1 MQAPRGKNEV
11 ESGCGSFGRV
21 RPKLPRASAVS
32 VPLHLLRFIGI
43 RSMIKVSSTICD
55 TCVSKVNIQRP
66 KDIMAIRSK
75 RGEEG
80 WGSTNESRSSG
91 EQHDRSLFLE
101 LPRELRDLV
110 YELLIYER
118 RTPPE
123 NPDNAGERAPC
134 SSTTPGSIVYEAKSP
149 KPAVLQLKLCNRQI
163 YTEVNEMLKTKVRTD
178 IGPTH
183 LDIMI
188 KGSAIWPT
196 WTALPVTPHLS
207 PTIQINLRIFEATD
221 FGSEFSTGAYRALW
235 SLFNR
240 MIFRGPCLIHSRDL
254 PKPLEVGRLR
264 FEIMLC
270 FPTTVD
276 DLFGT
281 YRDVFE
287 RLEKL
292 AYDNVGLGNV
302 GTIEACLGADRRVW
316 RLRQLPTGLTFAS
329 RINE

>member
-1 MQAPRGKNEV
+1 MV
-11 ESGCGSFGRV
+11 
-21 RPKLPRASAVS
+21 
-32 VPLHLLRFIGI
+32 
-43 RSMIKVSSTICD
+43 
-55 TCVSKVNIQRP
+55 
-66 KDIMAIRSK
+66 
-75 RGEEG
+75 
-80 WGSTNESRSSG
+80 
-91 EQHDRSLFLE
+91 
-101 LPRELRDLV
+101 
-110 YELLIYER
+110 
-118 RTPPE
+118 
-123 NPDNAGERAPC
+123 
-134 SSTTPGSIVYEAKSP
+134 
-149 KPAVLQLKLCNRQI
+149 
-163 YTEVNEMLKTKVRTD
+163 
-178 IGPTH
+178 
-183 LDIMI
+183 

-196 WTALPVTPHLS
+196 WTTLPVTPCLD
-207 PTIQINLRIFEATD
+207 PTIHIDLRIFEATD

-240 MIFRGPCLIHSRDL
+240 LIFRGPCLIHTTDL
-254 PKPLEVGRLR
+254 PTPLVVGRLR

-302 GTIEACLGADRRVW
+302 GTIEACLGSDRRVW

>member
-1 MQAPRGKNEV
+1 MWTRQSRPHSAGKWRL
-11 ESGCGSFGRV
+11 GQ
-21 RPKLPRASAVS
+21 
-32 VPLHLLRFIGI
+32 RFTGHHVLDYIGI
-43 RSMIKVSSTICD
+43 RSMIKVPSAIHD
-55 TCVSKVNIQRP
+55 TCLTKVSTQCPRDTMAALHKEGDEIWTSINDYRP
-66 KDIMAIRSK
+66 
-75 RGEEG
+75 
-80 WGSTNESRSSG
+80 SG
-91 EQHDRSLFLE
+91 ERHDISLFLE

-110 YELLIYER
+110 YEFLVDER
-118 RTPPE
+118 RKPPE
-123 NPDNAGERAPC
+123 SPDNAGERAPC
-134 SSTTPGSIVYEAKSP
+134 SSTTPGSIVYESRSP
-149 KPAVLQLKLCNRQI
+149 KPAILQLKLCNRQI
-163 YTEVNEMLKTKVRTD
+163 YTEVREILKTNVKSDT
-178 IGPTH
+178 GPTT
-183 LDIMI
+183 LDIMV

-196 WTALPVTPHLS
+196 WTVLPVTPRLD

-235 SLFNR
+235 SLLNR
-240 MIFRGPCLIHSRDL
+240 LIFRGPCLVHSKDL
-254 PKPLEVGRLR
+254 PRPLEVGRLR